1 MTLLSKVVTAC
12 AVAALAI
19 LAPSALAAEVAAPVV
34 SATTLSQAEA
44 LSIFR
49 ARGLDLL
56 IADAAVRS
64 AEGEAAVASRIAN
77 PQVSVGFG
85 PTFDYDAS
93 APGCS
98 GCSRLSVQA
107 AIGDSGAVFDVL
119 SGKRRLRSDIAYAAL
134 AAARLNRADAS
145 RVLSSL
151 VKQAYTRVAVAKKS
165 LDQARAVQQLLA
177 QAVALAKLRYPAVI
191 TEGDLARTEVQQ
203 LRGDSDVTIAV
214 SALRQAQAALAFLLG
229 ARTVAPDFQV
239 DELTFSVAPELQEA
253 GERELV
259 ALALRERPDLRARAY
274 DRTRALAALALARRQ
289 VMPEVQLAAQYSGI
303 GAGQDAA
310 SPGALVWNASANLPV
325 FSQRQGEIDKAN
337 AALTVATLTR
347 ARAVARLTVA
357 PAVLP
362 RAIPVARASAGEAG
376 TDVVRSISSRA
387 AAARAAKAAARP
399 GSRPLAS
406 SVASVALAG
415 PEPPPDCAKLPAARA
430 ASEVGTTDTARI
442 EESVAA
448 RAASCAMARSADT
461 PRASAAARAPAP

>member
-347 ARAVARLTVA
+347 ARAEAIVSAEVATSYADFDARRR
-357 PAVLP
+357 AVVRMNSGLL
-362 RAIPVARASAGEAG
+362 ARASAARNILEAQYKAG
-376 TDVVRSISSRA
+376 TASLVDFLDAQRTFISIHQQYA
-387 AAARAAKAAARP
+387 AHLGAYSIAVEQ
-399 GSRPLAS
+399 LEQ
-406 SVASVALAG
+406 ALG
-415 PEPPPDCAKLPAARA
+415 VEIR
-430 ASEVGTTDTARI
+430 
-442 EESVAA
+442 
-448 RAASCAMARSADT
+448 
-461 PRASAAARAPAP
+461 

>member
-12 AVAALAI
+12 AVAALATVGT
-19 LAPSALAAEVAAPVV
+19 SALAAEVEAPVI
-34 SATTLSQAEA
+34 SAATLSQAEA

-77 PQVSVGFG
+77 PQVSVGVG
-85 PTFDYDAS
+85 PTFNYDAS

-107 AIGDSGAVFDVL
+107 AIGDSGAIVDVV
-119 SGKRRLRSDIAYAAL
+119 SGKRRLRSEIADAAL
-134 AAARLNRADAS
+134 ASARLDRADAS

-191 TEGDLARTEVQQ
+191 TEGDLARTEVQK

-214 SALRQAQAALAFLLG
+214 SALRQAQAELAFLLG

-239 DELTFSVAPELQEA
+239 DELTFFVAPELQQA
-253 GERELV
+253 SERELV

-289 VMPEVQLAAQYSGI
+289 VMPDVQLAAQYSGI
-303 GAGQDAA
+303 GSGQDAA
-310 SPGALVWNASANLPV
+310 SPGALVWSASANLPV
-325 FSQRQGEIDKAN
+325 FSQRQGEIEKAN

-347 ARAVARLTVA
+347 ARAEAIVSAEVAASYADFDARRR
-357 PAVLP
+357 AVVRMNSGLL
-362 RAIPVARASAGEAG
+362 ARASAARDILELQYNAG
-376 TDVVRSISSRA
+376 TASLVDFLDAQRTFISIHQQYA
-387 AAARAAKAAARP
+387 ADLGAYWIAVEQLEQSLGVELR
-399 GSRPLAS
+399 
-406 SVASVALAG
+406 
-415 PEPPPDCAKLPAARA
+415 
-430 ASEVGTTDTARI
+430 
-442 EESVAA
+442 
-448 RAASCAMARSADT
+448 
-461 PRASAAARAPAP
+461 